1 MSLLVCIMY
10 LNVFLHYF
18 SIQNLNLSSV
28 EDSNF
33 DLKLNS
39 NVMVNTRNRVFS
51 FPREN

>member
-1 MSLLVCIMY
+1 MY

-33 DLKLNS
+33 DLKINS
-39 NVMVNTRNRVFS
+39 NVMVNTRNWAFS
-51 FPREN
+51 FPGENELG